1 MPRPVRTDTRVD
13 LTLTA
18 LCVAASVMFLI
29 LPDSARDRTAAA
41 LRTTI
46 VAPLAAMQ
54 VRAELS
60 RRAFLLHDGAARLAD
75 SVSLRSQRLGGVE
88 DENAQLRALLGLA
101 GAVKW
106 GFVPA
111 EVLHGRG
118 VGDDFTVTL
127 SAGASAGVE
136 VLSPVIA
143 PEGVVGVVER
153 ADQSLSQAV
162 LWPHAEFR
170 ISAMSVD
177 GAAYGIVN
185 SHPGRGAERYYLE
198 LRGVTLRSPLK
209 VGSLVVSSG
218 QGGVFPRGIPI
229 GTVVAELKA
238 TEGWARSYLLR
249 PAVKFTDISSVMILK
264 PTRAAA
270 GLEGVWEVP
279 ASADSATKRL
289 AAVGDSL
296 RKAAAARDSIKR
308 VTVVRDSL
316 KRVP

>member
-1 MPRPVRTDTRVD
+1 MPRPSRTDTRVD

-18 LCVAASVMFLI
+18 LCVAASVLILI
-29 LPDSARDRTAAA
+29 LPDPARDRTAAA
-41 LRTTI
+41 LRSTI

-60 RRAFLLHDGAARLAD
+60 RRAFLAHDGAIRISD
-75 SVSLRSQRLGGVE
+75 SVSLRSQRLSGVE

-101 GAVKW
+101 AAVKW
-106 GFVPA
+106 GFIPA

-127 SAGASAGVE
+127 SAGSRSGVAA
-136 VLSPVIA
+136 LSPVIA
-143 PEGVVGVVER
+143 PEGIVGIVER
-153 ADQSLSQAV
+153 ADNSLSQAI
-162 LWPHAEFR
+162 LWPHDEFR
-170 ISAMSVD
+170 VSAMSED

-185 SHPGRGAERYYLE
+185 SHPGRGVERYYLE
-198 LRGVTLRSPLK
+198 MRGVTLRSPLK

-249 PAVKFTDISSVMILK
+249 PVVKFTDIASVMILK
-264 PTRAAA
+264 PARAAA
-270 GLEGVWEVP
+270 GLDGVWEVP
-279 ASADSATKRL
+279 AAADSAVKKI
-289 AAVGDSL
+289 V
-296 RKAAAARDSIKR
+296 AAA
-308 VTVVRDSL
+308 DSL
-316 KRVP
+316 KKVP

>member
-1 MPRPVRTDTRVD
+1 VPRPARTDTRVD

-18 LCVAASVMFLI
+18 LCVAGSVFCLI
-29 LPDSARDRTAAA
+29 LPDSSRDRTAAA

-60 RRAFLLHDGAARLAD
+60 RRAFLAHDGAVRISD
-75 SVSLRSQRLGGVE
+75 SVSLRAQRLSGVE
-88 DENAQLRALLGLA
+88 DENAQLRALLGLGA
-101 GAVKW
+101 AVKW
-106 GFVPA
+106 GFIPA

-127 SAGASAGVE
+127 SAGSRSGVE

-143 PEGVVGVVER
+143 PEGLVGVVER
-153 ADQSLSQAV
+153 ADNSLSQAI

-170 ISAMSVD
+170 VSAMSAD

-218 QGGVFPRGIPI
+218 SGGVFPRGIPI

-249 PAVKFTDISSVMILK
+249 PAVKFTDLSSVMILK
-264 PTRAAA
+264 PARAAA
-270 GLEGVWEVP
+270 GLAGVWEIP
-279 ASADSATKRL
+279 AAADSATKKIVT
-289 AAVGDSL
+289 VGDSL
-296 RKAAAARDSIKR
+296 RK
-308 VTVVRDSL
+308 T
-316 KRVP
+316 P